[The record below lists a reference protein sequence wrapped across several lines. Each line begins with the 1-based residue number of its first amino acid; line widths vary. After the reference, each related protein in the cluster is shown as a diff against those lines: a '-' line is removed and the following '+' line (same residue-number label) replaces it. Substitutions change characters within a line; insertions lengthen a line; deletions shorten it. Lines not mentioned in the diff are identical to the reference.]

1 MRRVPIRLSCCTRYS
16 CLRPYKYS
24 DHTISELWDTFQ
36 DLPHPLPTCY
46 PPEMMFTKSLMTSF
60 FALMSLLALVMS
72 IPIQKRDVFVPPVI
86 SPHQGTVWY
95 AGREQEVIWDTK
107 NAPVNITNSEGI
119 IYLVVDNLIDF
130 NYELASRLQ
139 HPRWQRASRSTK
151 RGNWYLRHRLIRRF
165 W

>member
-1 MRRVPIRLSCCTRYS
+1 
-16 CLRPYKYS
+16 
-24 DHTISELWDTFQ
+24 
-36 DLPHPLPTCY
+36 
-46 PPEMMFTKSLMTSF
+46 
-60 FALMSLLALVMS
+60 MSLLALVMS

-130 NYELASRLQ
+130 DYELASNFNILDGKVQ
-139 HPRWQRASRSTK
+139 VIAPDVATGTYAIVLFGDS
-151 RGNWYLRHRLIRRF
+151 GNFSQNFTIIA
-165 W
+165 